1 MGELLLLIMQVH
13 INESSMANILHF
25 AEVSNIE
32 GVHINMNTSKEK
44 VMNVHIKVRKII
56 HFKVCT
62 EGLFYTNLD
71 DPSIFTNHTTVS
83 VNA

>member
-1 MGELLLLIMQVH
+1 MFWNSNAKGKIIMLTNREHLYFNHMGELLLLIMQVH

-44 VMNVHIKVRKII
+44 VMNVHIKV
-56 HFKVCT
+56 
-62 EGLFYTNLD
+62 
-71 DPSIFTNHTTVS
+71 
-83 VNA
+83 